1 MDSKPWGFYQPFLV
15 PVYAFYVVFA
25 FFWGGNKVTV
35 NLKYWLKPYTLHM
48 LCFASLMYTNVLIL
62 NQKKKKKGKKNLV
75 PYEVLLF
82 HSLCVQVLLDLQLWL
97 TVLLLVLLSLK
108 CHFCH
113 ALVKKKKCT
122 YYGVLL
128 WRAAWIDQLDLERWF
143 SFFCFFHSR
152 VVLVFCLVFVFQLT
166 SRKKGG
172 GGIQRARQVDRACW
186 SFLPASS
193 ILEKG
198 SRNSGKHLWPVQVA
212 HIRPL
217 CCRCVG
223 LLTPHWVSQRDAI
236 CDAFFVS
243 GNFICAVKKF
253 YLFVCLV
260 FFFLNFDSTNV

>member
-62 NQKKKKKGKKNLV
+62 NQKKEKRKKNLV

-113 ALVKKKKCT
+113 ALVKKKCT

-143 SFFCFFHSR
+143 SFFHSR
-152 VVLVFCLVFVFQLT
+152 VVLVFCLVFVSTHKQN
-166 SRKKGG
+166 GG
-172 GGIQRARQVDRACW
+172 NSARTPGGSCV
-186 SFLPASS
+186 LEVSS
-193 ILEKG
+193 SSVHLEKG
-198 SRNSGKHLWPVQVA
+198 AVTLGITCGQCRLHISGLSA
-212 HIRPL
+212 A
-217 CCRCVG
+217 G
-223 LLTPHWVSQRDAI
+223 ASD
-236 CDAFFVS
+236 
-243 GNFICAVKKF
+243 
-253 YLFVCLV
+253 Y
-260 FFFLNFDSTNV
+260 